1 MIYFY
6 IQHLYSYVSYIKNK
20 LKKIFSIVTFIIYK
34 LFNLLKEKKPQKKT
48 EYITKSSHQFK
59 SVYAKVISLKE
70 KANKILSS
78 NKVTKTMLEE
88 ALNKYTEAINL
99 KVKDKINSYLYSNR
113 AWVNLKLEKIGAALD
128 DANHAIKWDPDNIKG
143 YYRRGKANLAL
154 LKYEDALIDLEY
166 AYEKYP
172 EKNVKDKIEEIK
184 FEIEKKKLKNSDL
197 TDSDKENIN
206 EEPPEVL
213 LDLKYIENEI
223 KKEEE
228 KIKMKLNENNEET
241 TPVKKRPRSESDAI
255 KKQEYKD
262 KLSITKTW
270 IIEEVIEDMKNKN
283 YISKLS
289 LLKIILDV
297 TKINMVEPSL
307 IDIAIKK
314 DEIFNICGDIHGQF
328 YDLLNIFKLYGYPSE
343 NNQYLF
349 NGDFVD
355 RGSFSVECLITLLCF
370 KLLYPKHFY
379 LARGNHESRNLNK
392 VYGFEQEVLSK
403 YDSTVYEAFIRFFFS
418 LPLAHCI
425 NKEILVVHGGLFS
438 KDGVTLNDIRKIK
451 RFREVPESG
460 IMCELLWSDPSS
472 INGRHPSNRGVAI
485 TFGPDVAKNFL
496 KNNKLVKL
504 VRSHECKSEG
514 YEIIGDVI
522 TVFSAPNYCDSM
534 GNLGG
539 ILQLKGD
546 NIKIQQFS
554 YVWHPPAQSFAYLNN
569 WIFS

>member
-6 IQHLYSYVSYIKNK
+6 IQHLYSYVSYLKNN
-20 LKKIFSIVTFIIYK
+20 LKKFFSIVTFIIYK

-59 SVYAKVISLKE
+59 SVYAKVVSLKE

-197 TDSDKENIN
+197 TDSDNENIN

-228 KIKMKLNENNEET
+228 KIKMKLNENNNET

-392 VYGFEQEVLSK
+392 IYGFEQEVLSK

-472 INGRHPSNRGVAI
+472 INGRHPSNRGIAI
-485 TFGPDVAKNFL
+485 TFGPDVVKNFL
-496 KNNKLVKL
+496 KDNKLVKL

-554 YVWHPPAQSFAYLNN
+554 YVWHPPAQSFASLNN

>member
-1 MIYFY
+1 
-6 IQHLYSYVSYIKNK
+6 
-20 LKKIFSIVTFIIYK
+20 
-34 LFNLLKEKKPQKKT
+34 
-48 EYITKSSHQFK
+48 
-59 SVYAKVISLKE
+59 
-70 KANKILSS
+70 
-78 NKVTKTMLEE
+78 MLEE

-99 KVKDKINSYLYSNR
+99 KLKDKINSYLYSNR

-172 EKNVKDKIEEIK
+172 EKNVKDKIDEIK
-184 FEIEKKKLKNSDL
+184 FQIEKKKLINSEITNSD
-197 TDSDKENIN
+197 DVNIN

-228 KIKMKLNENNEET
+228 KVKMKLYENDKET
-241 TPVKKRPRSESDAI
+241 KPVQKRPRSESDAI

-262 KLSITKTW
+262 KLSMTKTW

-307 IDIAIKK
+307 IDISIKK
-314 DEIFNICGDIHGQF
+314 TETFNICGDIHGQF

-425 NKEILVVHGGLFS
+425 NKEILVVHGG
-438 KDGVTLNDIRKIK
+438 
-451 RFREVPESG
+451 
-460 IMCELLWSDPSS
+460 
-472 INGRHPSNRGVAI
+472 
-485 TFGPDVAKNFL
+485 
-496 KNNKLVKL
+496 
-504 VRSHECKSEG
+504 
-514 YEIIGDVI
+514 
-522 TVFSAPNYCDSM
+522 
-534 GNLGG
+534 
-539 ILQLKGD
+539 
-546 NIKIQQFS
+546 
-554 YVWHPPAQSFAYLNN
+554 
-569 WIFS
+569 

>member
-1 MIYFY
+1 
-6 IQHLYSYVSYIKNK
+6 
-20 LKKIFSIVTFIIYK
+20 
-34 LFNLLKEKKPQKKT
+34 
-48 EYITKSSHQFK
+48 
-59 SVYAKVISLKE
+59 
-70 KANKILSS
+70 
-78 NKVTKTMLEE
+78 MLEE

-99 KVKDKINSYLYSNR
+99 KLKDKINSYLYSNR

-172 EKNVKDKIEEIK
+172 EKNVKDKIDEIK
-184 FEIEKKKLKNSDL
+184 FQIEKKKLINSEITNSD
-197 TDSDKENIN
+197 DVNIN

-228 KIKMKLNENNEET
+228 KVKMKLYENDKET
-241 TPVKKRPRSESDAI
+241 KQVQKRPRSESDAI

-262 KLSITKTW
+262 KLSMTKTW

-307 IDIAIKK
+307 IDISIKK
-314 DEIFNICGDIHGQF
+314 TETFNICGDIHGQF

-460 IMCELLWSDPSS
+460 IMCELLWSDPSPV
-472 INGRHPSNRGVAI
+472 NGRHPSNRGVAI
-485 TFGPDVAKNFL
+485 TFGPDVVKNFL
-496 KNNKLVKL
+496 KINKLVKL

-514 YEIIGDVI
+514 YEILGDVI

-534 GNLGG
+534 GNQGG

-546 NIKIQQFS
+546 NIKIQQFN
-554 YVWHPPAQSFAYLNN
+554 YVWHPPAQSFALLNN

>member
-6 IQHLYSYVSYIKNK
+6 IQHLYSYVSYIKNN
-20 LKKIFSIVTFIIYK
+20 LKKFFSIVTFIIYK

-59 SVYAKVISLKE
+59 SVYAKVVSLKE

-197 TDSDKENIN
+197 TDSDNENIN

-228 KIKMKLNENNEET
+228 KIKMKLNENNNET

-392 VYGFEQEVLSK
+392 IYGFEQEVLSK

-472 INGRHPSNRGVAI
+472 INGRHPSNRGIAI
-485 TFGPDVAKNFL
+485 TFGPDVVKNFL
-496 KNNKLVKL
+496 KDNKLVKL

-554 YVWHPPAQSFAYLNN
+554 YVWHPPAQSFASLNN